1 MISSTDGISAQDDRR
16 HQPGA
21 GSLPLWSESYWFP
34 IYDPESKVGV
44 VTRIGILP
52 NQNKATLWL
61 FLSHNGKIVH
71 NATNLDCPLPQGD
84 IDELRVGNVVYR
96 CIEPLRKWRLT
107 YDGGDYG
114 MDLEWDAF
122 CPVYQYPPPPDST
135 VDQAARHIEQSA
147 TVRGTIT
154 IAGKPISVRCLGH
167 RDHSWGGE
175 RDWTK
180 LCTWTYMSGE
190 FDEALC
196 FNAVQIWFAPDAM
209 FKVGFFWDGEEVMGL
224 NDLGATIHTNADRT
238 QQTGAS
244 LWIET
249 EKGDRYDIDAKVIDV
264 CPVRIGPTQVNDAIT
279 RFQLGDHV
287 GYGIIEYGY
296 QTDADGK
303 PVGVEAACGNG

>member
-1 MISSTDGISAQDDRR
+1 MISSTDMIDPQDDRR
-16 HQPGA
+16 HTPGPD
-21 GSLPLWSESYWFP
+21 SLPLWSESYWFP
-34 IYDPESKVGV
+34 IYDPQARVGV

-52 NQNKATLWL
+52 NQGRATLWM
-61 FLSHNGKIVH
+61 FISHEGRIVH
-71 NATNLDCPLPQGD
+71 NATNLDCPLPEGD
-84 IDELRVGNVVYR
+84 IDDLRLGPVAYR

-122 CPVYQYPPPPDST
+122 CPVYQYPAPPGST

-147 TVRGTIT
+147 RVRGTIT
-154 IAGKPISVRCLGH
+154 VAGKPIAVNCLGH

-180 LCTWTYMSGE
+180 LCTWTYMSCE
-190 FDEALC
+190 FDERLSL
-196 FNAVQIWFAPDAM
+196 NAVQIWFAPEAQ
-209 FKVGFFWDGEEVMGL
+209 FKAGFFWDGSDVMGRE
-224 NDLGATIHTNADRT
+224 DLGAVIHTNEDRT
-238 QQTGAS
+238 VQTGAS
-244 LWIET
+244 LWLVN
-249 EKGDRYDIDAKVIDV
+249 EKGQRHDLTAEVIDV

-279 RFQLGDHV
+279 RFRLGDRV

-303 PVGVEAACGNG
+303 PLGVEAAVGVL